1 MADDQKRKEVAWSSK
16 SPLVVCWA
24 FLRPTLPV
32 AMESWLKIFSGVNC
46 VITICTW
53 PWRRSICT
61 LIRIRGCVII
71 SNHCLLLYLPLHQ
84 PCWSRWLDRRLGSM
98 QMVSWSWKAHD
109 LSTPPTIV
117 ASNHFNITSHTFVA
131 SLPSKNNNNTVK
143 SSFLKAPMFHQKKV

>member
-1 MADDQKRKEVAWSSK
+1 MRGKILVSRSQKPLSSGPEKSDRRPKRKEVAWSSK

-109 LSTPPTIV
+109 LSTPPTPV
-117 ASNHFNITSHTFVA
+117 D
-131 SLPSKNNNNTVK
+131 SLPFKHSTPH
-143 SSFLKAPMFHQKKV
+143 SCGFAAIQK